1 MADENTSTPDPQEAW
16 ARYEPDARRP
26 WNLALAGHLYRRAAF
41 GATWPQLQRAL
52 TDGPQKTL
60 DSLLRPAADVA
71 AFNRQF
77 DDYEAPPGDDR
88 GASEL
93 RAWWLQRM
101 IRTPHPLLEKMTLFW
116 HGHCAASNAK
126 VESAP
131 AMQRYVHLLRRHALG
146 DFRALLQGLVHEAA
160 LFASLDA
167 KANRKALPNPGVPR
181 WLLEAHLGTAAAQ
194 DVREAARACTGWFI
208 YQDELRFIEREHDV
222 GSKRILGQE
231 GSFGADDVAR
241 LVLEQPATAATIVRK
256 LYRGLLSETAEPD
269 AQLLAPLVAGFAKN
283 YDVLALVETMLRSKL
298 FFSAAAYRQ
307 RVKSPV
313 EYALGII
320 QGLETSVATQPLG
333 DALAGLGQNLL
344 HPPTAKGWSGGRHW
358 LNPATVAGRLKLA
371 DALLRNGA
379 YIENSNPAAVAEK
392 HGQAAATF
400 FAKLYLQDEAPT
412 GSEPDARRAAYA
424 ALAQPE
430 FQLA

>member
-1 MADENTSTPDPQEAW
+1 M
-16 ARYEPDARRP
+16 
-26 WNLALAGHLYRRAAF
+26 
-41 GATWPQLQRAL
+41 
-52 TDGPQKTL
+52 
-60 DSLLRPAADVA
+60 
-71 AFNRQF
+71 
-77 DDYEAPPGDDR
+77 
-88 GASEL
+88 
-93 RAWWLQRM
+93 
-101 IRTPHPLLEKMTLFW
+101 
-116 HGHCAASNAK
+116 
-126 VESAP
+126 
-131 AMQRYVHLLRRHALG
+131 
-146 DFRALLQGLVHEAA
+146 
-160 LFASLDA
+160 
-167 KANRKALPNPGVPR
+167 
-181 WLLEAHLGTAAAQ
+181 
-194 DVREAARACTGWFI
+194 
-208 YQDELRFIEREHDV
+208 

-241 LVLEQPATAATIVRK
+241 LVLAQPATAATLVRK

-283 YDVLALVETMLRSKL
+283 YDVLALVGTMLRSKL

-313 EYALGII
+313 EYALGIV

-344 HPPTAKGWSGGRHW
+344 HPPTAKGWSGGRQW

-392 HGQAAATF
+392 HGQAVATF

-424 ALAQPE
+424 AVAQPE